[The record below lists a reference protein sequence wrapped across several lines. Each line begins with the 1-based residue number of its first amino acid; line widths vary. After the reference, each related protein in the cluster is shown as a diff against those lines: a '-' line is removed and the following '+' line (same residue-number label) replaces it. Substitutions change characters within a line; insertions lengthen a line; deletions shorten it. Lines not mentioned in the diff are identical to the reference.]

1 MSINRRSLV
10 KGAAWAA
17 PVVIASASVPA
28 YAASKKQQYF
38 LGSSWSTKTT
48 FTRNTTYCGTS
59 KVYYNTIDFNT
70 ATSANGNPA
79 GFAVMPRSGTTDIT
93 NVTLSRFTLKVAFP
107 AGIISSFT
115 VTSGSYTVSG
125 PTRVTIDGIASDAF
139 TFTFTGTKT
148 GKSLAA
154 GNIAPSWTG
163 SVLQTK
169 VNFNPTVCAPL
180 FDHYYAQFSEA
191 FTTANG
197 YSEDFTSN
205 WIYTQ
210 VV

>member
-17 PVVIASASVPA
+17 PAVIATATVPA
-28 YAASKKQQYF
+28 YAASKQQYF
-38 LGSSWSTKTT
+38 LGSSWGTHTT
-48 FTRNTTYCGTS
+48 FTRDAYCGTS
-59 KVYYNTIDFNT
+59 KVYYDSIDFNT
-70 ATSANGNPA
+70 ATGVNGNPA
-79 GFAVMPRSGTTDIT
+79 GFAVMPRSGSTDIT
-93 NVTLSRFTLKVAFP
+93 TVNLSRFTLKVAFP

-125 PTRVTIDGIASDAF
+125 PARATIDGIVSDVF

-148 GKSLAA
+148 GKSLVA
-154 GNIAPSWTG
+154 GTTAPSWTG
-163 SVLQTK
+163 SVLKTT
-169 VNFNPTVCAPL
+169 VNFNPNVCAPL

-197 YSEDFTSN
+197 YSEDYTSG

-210 VV
+210 VK